1 MAPIR
6 RMPHDVLEQ
15 IFIACLPAHRNCV
28 MSAQEA
34 PVLLGRICSSWRSL
48 SLATPRLWC
57 RLHIV
62 LPNSDRSPSFPDL
75 CISKIAQR
83 LEVASTWLTRSGD
96 CPLSI
101 SLERNLYPGSDL
113 DPQEKFLELLTRHIL
128 RWQNMR
134 LSLTWQGGQRLSEL
148 SENDAPLLASLDL
161 SLPSSE
167 DAWTWSPSSILH
179 TPSLSRFGFFVSCK
193 HPWNLPLRWSN
204 LTDLLLRFSSWD
216 GQSGFDCRTAQD
228 IVSRCHMLQRCKFI
242 FEGISAFSPP
252 DNMSYS
258 SSLRVLELQCY
269 RSPIRT
275 SGYLFKHLSL
285 PRLREFKLI
294 GSQDSDDPQDGDLGG
309 LTSTLVSCASLET
322 ILIQVEV
329 FTKPALIFFLESL
342 PSTVQCLEFIAP
354 SLGWEQ
360 HSLDDDVLQVLE
372 AGLGHPVACPAL
384 RELTINV
391 AHLLSDDALCRF
403 VVSRAPTLR
412 RVHITFLREKQV
424 DILTRLQSF
433 IAAGLE
439 ICVEYRDPPA
449 LIHPRFSPWEGLC
462 DYDSD
467 PLTLSS
473 DSQDSRGWRLS
484 SYGG

>member
-6 RMPHDVLEQ
+6 RMPLEVLEQ

-28 MSAQEA
+28 MSTQEA
-34 PVLLGRICSSWRSL
+34 PVLLGRIY
-48 SLATPRLWC
+48 
-57 RLHIV
+57 
-62 LPNSDRSPSFPDL
+62 L

-101 SLERNLYPGSDL
+101 SLERNPYLNSDH
-113 DPQEKFLELLTRHIL
+113 DPQEIFLELLTRHIS

-134 LSLTWQGGQRLSEL
+134 LSLTWRGRQRLSEL
-148 SENDAPLLASLDL
+148 TENDAPRLASLYL
-161 SLPSSE
+161 SLPYPE
-167 DAWTWSPSSILH
+167 DASTWSPSSILR
-179 TPSLSRFGFFVSCK
+179 TSSLSRFKFFVTCT
-193 HPWNLPLRWSN
+193 HPSNLPLPWSN

-216 GQSGFDCRTAQD
+216 GQSGFDCRTAHD
-228 IVSRCHMLQRCKFI
+228 IVSRCHMLQRCKF
-242 FEGISAFSPP
+242 FFDYISAFSPP
-252 DNMSYS
+252 DNMIYS

-269 RSPIRT
+269 AAPIRT
-275 SGYLFKHLSL
+275 CGYLFKHLSL
-285 PRLREFKLI
+285 PRLREFKLV
-294 GSQDSDDPQDGDLGG
+294 GNQDSEDPCDDDLGG
-309 LTSTLVSCASLET
+309 FTSALVSCASLET
-322 ILIQVEV
+322 ILVHVEI
-329 FTKPALIFFLESL
+329 FTKPALILFLESL
-342 PSTVQCLEFIAP
+342 PSTVQCLQFIAP
-354 SLGWEQ
+354 SLGQEQ

-412 RVHITFLREKQV
+412 RIHITFWREKQV
-424 DILTRLQSF
+424 DILTKLQSF
-433 IAAGLE
+433 MAAGLE
-439 ICVEYRDPPA
+439 IRLGYRNPSKP
-449 LIHPRFSPWEGLC
+449 IPPRFSPWEGLC